1 MLNPTACC
9 TLLRPPVAKI
19 NQSPVRLS
27 NVVEHG
33 VRVPC
38 LRLRPKRLAVC
49 ALSSD
54 QQATEGSVSKRALLI
69 GTGLIATSNLY
80 YESAYACDTIET
92 CTLCCFATT
101 TNKVFFDISI
111 AGRNVGRIV
120 FALFGEEAPKTVEN
134 FRALA
139 TGEKGFGY
147 KGSPFHRIIDGFILQ
162 VRSACSLKRTIAL
175 FNNPTIAPLLP
186 CSTHEYPQHNIK
198 RTPPYKTLHPSAHTA
213 KKNNLPINS
222 PSRNLRTQ
230 VRGFQLSFSLIT
242 GALLIA
248 SVTQSLHLTPR
259 ALTDC
264 RMWVRQG
271 GDITEGTGRGGKSI
285 YGPRFPDEGASEHK
299 STPSEHKSTPS

>member
-54 QQATEGSVSKRALLI
+54 QRATEGSVSKRALLI

-186 CSTHEYPQHNIK
+186 S
-198 RTPPYKTLHPSAHTA
+198 
-213 KKNNLPINS
+213 
-222 PSRNLRTQ
+222 
-230 VRGFQLSFSLIT
+230 
-242 GALLIA
+242 ALLIA